1 MSQTHRRRLL
11 GAFTLLFTL
20 AISGM
25 VSATARAGAIVYN
38 TSGLIGSSG
47 VTGTNVIEFVP
58 VSANSF
64 TAPSTLS
71 LGTFVVAALPDGHTT
86 SYNHTPFAVTFGI
99 TTVNGINV
107 AADPPALTVTGF
119 LNGIL
124 SGSNRSTVVAV
135 FDPIANPKIKIGP
148 DFFVNL
154 SLPSPQRTLVPS
166 TTLGGQSTAEGFV
179 RMLHETPEPTAI
191 AMFAVAG
198 VGLGLARKRRRAA

>member
-1 MSQTHRRRLL
+1 MSQSRRRLL
-11 GAFTLLFTL
+11 GTLLFTL

-47 VTGTNVIEFVP
+47 VTGTNVISFVP

-71 LGTFVVAALPDGHTT
+71 LGTFVVAALPAGQTT
-86 SYNHTPFAVTFGI
+86 TYNHTPFAVSFGI
-99 TTVNGINV
+99 TTVNGVNV
-107 AADPPALTVTGF
+107 AANPPLLTVTGF
-119 LNGIL
+119 LNGLL
-124 SGSNRSTVVAV
+124 SGSNRSTVIAV
-135 FDPIANPKIKIGP
+135 FDPIANPNIKVGP

-166 TTLGGQSTAEGFV
+166 TTFGGQSTAEGFV
-179 RMLHETPEPTAI
+179 TLFHETPEPTAI
-191 AMFAVAG
+191 ALFIVASA
-198 VGLGLARKRRRAA
+198 GLGLVRLRRRVGR